1 MNSNSNILILNLP
14 SPPNQRLW
22 RDTAGGFGTAIPS
35 LSKYKTDG
43 ETPLHPFLP
52 YASSILSEANYEFK
66 ILDCQKLKIDKSQI
80 LTEVRKENPD
90 IIFSILSL
98 PSLKHDLTI
107 LNQIKEAIQNVTIVG
122 VGTIGRVLPNEIL
135 QNSKVDIVS
144 RSSYPYTFNMIKIIE
159 TIRQSAKLKH
169 VENISY
175 KQNGKIVNT
184 PLVPES
190 DIENLPNPCYDHL
203 QLDGYEKLTDTSG
216 ERYTYVPILESKG
229 CPYNCIYCPYPL
241 GFGTKIM
248 FRQPKA
254 IVDEMEH
261 LHQAHGIKAF
271 LLRGQTFAYDRKRAL
286 EICEEIIQRKLNVL
300 WFCESRVDEVSKELL
315 NKMKRAGCIRIHY
328 GVETGDPE
336 LLKIA
341 KPGVKID
348 ITERAFKI
356 TKEHGI
362 MTQAHIILGWPNET
376 KETLEKT
383 RKLILKLDPNE
394 INLNFLTPY
403 PGTKLYEMA
412 KENSLLLTTDWSRY
426 TSHNI
431 VMKTENLSVTELYN
445 YKEKIIRAFAKQK
458 LSELFLNLNT
468 FKKPYRTINTM
479 RRLFSRMIFPE
490 T

>member
-1 MNSNSNILILNLP
+1 MNSNSKILILNLP

-22 RDTAGGFGTAIPS
+22 RDTAGGFGTAIPR
-35 LSKYKTDG
+35 LSKYKNDG

-80 LTEVRKENPD
+80 LKEVRKENPD

-107 LNQIKEAIQNVTIVG
+107 LNEIKEAIQNVIIVC
-122 VGTIGRVLPNEIL
+122 VGTVCRVLSNEIL
-135 QNSKVDIVS
+135 RNSKVDIVS

-175 KQNGKIVNT
+175 KQNGEIVNT
-184 PLVPES
+184 LDVPES
-190 DIENLPNPCYDHL
+190 DIENLPNPVYDHL

-216 ERYTYVPILESKG
+216 EKYTYVPILESKG

-241 GFGTKIM
+241 GFGAKIM
-248 FRQPKA
+248 FRSPKA

-261 LHQAHGIKAF
+261 LYQAHGIKAF
-271 LLRGQTFAYDRKRAL
+271 LLRGQTFAYNRKRAI
-286 EICEEIIQRKLNVL
+286 EICEKIIQRKLNVL

-348 ITERAFKI
+348 ATERAFKI

-383 RKLILKLDPNE
+383 RKLILKLNPNE

-403 PGTKLYEMA
+403 PGTKLYEIA

-431 VMKTENLSVTELYN
+431 VMKTKNLSTTELYN
-445 YKEKIIRAFAKQK
+445 YKEKIIRDFAKQK

-468 FKKPYRTINTM
+468 LKKPYRTINTM
-479 RRLFSRMIFPE
+479 RRLISRMIFPE